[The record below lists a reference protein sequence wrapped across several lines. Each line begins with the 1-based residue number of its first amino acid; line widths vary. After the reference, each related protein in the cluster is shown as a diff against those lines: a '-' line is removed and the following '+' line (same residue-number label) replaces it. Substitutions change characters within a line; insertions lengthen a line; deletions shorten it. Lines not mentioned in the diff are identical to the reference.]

1 MIPME
6 LEVAGNEF
14 GYRVANVE
22 TESTSDF
29 VLIPAEITKVT
40 VGIFP
45 TPNRMAYAEYTIGSV
60 TEIMEG
66 TARWEKWPRKN
77 VKKDAHDGIISS
89 VTAVRAVSVQG
100 DPVSMTV
107 RGQ

>member
-14 GYRVANVE
+14 GYRIANTT
-22 TESTSDF
+22 TENTSDF
-29 VLIPAEITKVT
+29 VVIPAEMTKVT

-45 TPNRMAYAEYTIGSV
+45 TPNSKAYAEYTIGSIG
-60 TEIMEG
+60 EIMDG
-66 TARWEKWPRKN
+66 AAKWEKWPRKN
-77 VKKDAHDGIISS
+77 VTKAAHDGIISS